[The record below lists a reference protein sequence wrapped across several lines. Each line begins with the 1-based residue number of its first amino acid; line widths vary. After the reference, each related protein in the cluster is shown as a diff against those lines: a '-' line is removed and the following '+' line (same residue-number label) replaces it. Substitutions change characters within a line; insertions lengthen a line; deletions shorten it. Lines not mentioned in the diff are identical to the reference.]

1 MPYQVGYD
9 SVLDCVVT
17 TITGDMDK
25 QVITG
30 FFQEVGKVAH
40 ENNCYRVLSDLRSGV
55 IAASIADMYEMAGS
69 LEKMSIHK
77 SFRRAIVIS
86 RDHRD
91 FSFWETVCY
100 NQGHQNV
107 KIFEDYEEAKSWVL
121 MK

>member
-1 MPYQVGYD
+1 MPYQVAYD
-9 SVLDCVVT
+9 SVIDCVVT

-40 ENNCYRVLSDLRSGV
+40 ENNCYRVLSDLRSGT
-55 IAASIADMYEMAGS
+55 ITASIADIYEMAGA
-69 LEKMSIHK
+69 LEKMNIQK
-77 SFRRAIVIS
+77 SFRRAIIIS

-107 KIFEDYEEAKSWVL
+107 KIFEDFEEAKSWVL
-121 MK
+121 ME